1 MILKRSHRIS
11 GNEPPC
17 TFSQVLQRAFSR
29 TIGPEIT
36 REQMLSKCSNP
47 GCSATFR
54 RLQTGKLFRF
64 DSLNRRPSRDGSTP
78 KSPRGVEFFWLC
90 EVCAAKV
97 TLVSNS
103 TEGTRVVAIAGR
115 AREAA
120 AGS

>member
-1 MILKRSHRIS
+1 MILKDSHRIS

-29 TIGPEIT
+29 SIGPEIT
-36 REQMLSKCSNP
+36 LEQMLSKCSNP

-54 RLQTGKLFRF
+54 RLQTGKLFHF
-64 DSLNRRPSRDGSTP
+64 DSPNRRLSEDSSSP

-90 EVCAAKV
+90 EACAAKF

-103 TEGTRVVAIAGR
+103 TEGTRVVSIAGR
-115 AREAA
+115 ALAA
-120 AGS
+120 ATGS

>member
-1 MILKRSHRIS
+1 
-11 GNEPPC
+11 
-17 TFSQVLQRAFSR
+17 
-29 TIGPEIT
+29 
-36 REQMLSKCSNP
+36 MLSKCSNP

-64 DSLNRRPSRDGSTP
+64 DSPNGRPSRDGSTP

-90 EVCAAKV
+90 EACAAKV